1 MVRKTTFDNG
11 FRVLTKR
18 LAGTRAVSIGI
29 WIDSGSRD
37 EPPHKEGITHFLEHM
52 FFKGTSKRS
61 ARDIAIELDILGG
74 ISNAYTT
81 KENLC
86 FYAKV
91 LNKSLP
97 KLLDIFSDILLDSI
111 ISEEELERER
121 FVILQE
127 IKMVEDSP
135 EDYIHML
142 ACEKF
147 WDGHSLGH
155 PICGYMETVTSIG
168 REDIIEYRNRIL
180 RPDRVIVAAAGD
192 IEHDELVSL
201 LHSLSERLENNGEDR
216 SNRSQPQN
224 KVFREFIRKDL
235 EQIHL
240 CLIMPGVSLKQEERF
255 SAYLANTILGSSMSS
270 RLFQEVREKRGLAYA
285 IYSFLNCYEDAG
297 MFGVYAAVEP
307 GNVIETFE
315 VILDEIVNLR
325 DKGVTERELRLAKEC
340 SIGNMY
346 LNLDSTDSHMSRIAR
361 NEIIYGREIPPEETE
376 KRIAGVTTYDIQNWI
391 REICIG
397 ENLSLLMIGPGSI
410 DKHFSTALNV
420 LESRF

>member
-1 MVRKTTFDNG
+1 MVGKTTFDNG
-11 FRVLTKR
+11 LRVLTKK
-18 LAGTRAVSIGI
+18 LTGTRAVSIGI

-37 EPPHKEGITHFLEHM
+37 EPPQKEGITHFLEHM
-52 FFKGTSKRS
+52 FFKGTGRRS

-97 KLLDIFSDILLDSI
+97 KLLDIFSDILLDST

-147 WDGHSLGH
+147 WDGHPLGH

-168 REDIIEYRNRIL
+168 RKDIVEYRNKIL
-180 RPDRVIVAAAGD
+180 RPDRVIVAATGD

-201 LHSLSERLENNGEDR
+201 LRPLSRRLENNGDDR
-216 SNRSQPQN
+216 SSRSQPQN
-224 KVFREFIRKDL
+224 RVFREFIRKDL

-240 CLIMPGVSLKQEERF
+240 CLVMPGVSLKQDDRF
-255 SAYLANTILGSSMSS
+255 SAYLLNTVLGSSMSS

-307 GNVIETFE
+307 NNIVETSKI
-315 VILDEIVNLR
+315 VVDEIVSLR
-325 DKGVTERELRLAKEC
+325 DEGVSERELQLAKEC

-361 NEIIYGREIPPEETE
+361 NEIIYGREVPPEETE
-376 KRIAGVTTYDIQNWI
+376 RRITDVTVYDIQTWI
-391 REICIG
+391 KKVCKRESV
-397 ENLSLLMIGPGSI
+397 SLLMIGPGSI
-410 DKHFSTALNV
+410 DKHFSAVVNV